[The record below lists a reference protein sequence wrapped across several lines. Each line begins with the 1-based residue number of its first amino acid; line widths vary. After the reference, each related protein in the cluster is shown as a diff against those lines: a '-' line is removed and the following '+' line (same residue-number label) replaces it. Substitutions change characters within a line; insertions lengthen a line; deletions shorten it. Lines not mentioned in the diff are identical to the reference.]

1 MALPHSLKP
10 MPPYIIVFFLSL
22 FCAADS
28 ADYSLKGNLPR
39 ALAGRKWA
47 ERIIFLCDGLP
58 MGVIGLNGKSKEPR
72 LGHKVVC

>member
-39 ALAGRKWA
+39 ALA
-47 ERIIFLCDGLP
+47 D
-58 MGVIGLNGKSKEPR
+58 V
-72 LGHKVVC
+72 